1 MAYRKL
7 GRSADQRK
15 AMLRGLVT
23 ALLQNGRI
31 VTTETRAKEVQ
42 SIAEKLIGIAVREA
56 DSFEPKQAKVS
67 AAKTNA
73 KVQAVTTKKTSKNG
87 NEYTVVERETTTELR
102 RVDSA
107 SRLAARKQA
116 IAYIYKTK
124 DAEGENLNVV
134 NKLFDEIAPK
144 YKERKANGK
153 GEGGY
158 TRILKTGPRRGDAAP
173 MAILELV

>member
-23 ALLQNGRI
+23 ALLQNGSI

-42 SIAEKLIGIAVREA
+42 SIAERIIAKAVREA
-56 DSFEPKQAKVS
+56 DNFTTKQVKVS
-67 AAKTNA
+67 SVPVDSKG
-73 KVQAVTTKKTSKNG
+73 KRQTTVVTSKNG
-87 NEYTVVERETTTELR
+87 KKYTKFADCEIKTELVR
-102 RVDSA
+102 IDTPE
-107 SRLAARKQA
+107 RLAVRKQA
-116 IAYIYKTK
+116 IEWVYKVK
-124 DAEGENLNVV
+124 DAEGNNINVV

-144 YKERKANGK
+144 YKDRK
-153 GEGGY
+153 GGY
-158 TRILKTGPRRGDAAP
+158 TRIYKTGPRRGDAAP

>member
-23 ALLQNGRI
+23 ALLQNGSI

-42 SIAEKLIGIAVREA
+42 SITERLIGKAAREV
-56 DSFEPKQAKVS
+56 DNFTTKQVKVS
-67 AAKTNA
+67 SVPVDSKG
-73 KVQAVTTKKTSKNG
+73 KRETTVVTSKNG
-87 NEYTVVERETTTELR
+87 KKYTKFADREIKTELVR
-102 RVDSA
+102 IDNP

-116 IAYIYKTK
+116 IEWIYKAK
-124 DAEGENLNVV
+124 DAEGKNLNIV
-134 NKLFDEIAPK
+134 NKLFDDIAPK
-144 YKERKANGK
+144 YKDRK
-153 GEGGY
+153 GGY
-158 TRILKTGPRRGDAAP
+158 TRIYKTGPRRGDAAP

>member
-7 GRSADQRK
+7 GRKADQRK

-23 ALLQNGRI
+23 ALLQNGSI

-42 SIAEKLIGIAVREA
+42 SIAERLITKAVREA
-56 DSFEPKQAKVS
+56 DNFTTKQAKISSVPVDS
-67 AAKTNA
+67 KG
-73 KVQAVTTKKTSKNG
+73 KKQTTVVTSKNG
-87 NEYTVVERETTTELR
+87 NKFTKFADREIKTELIR
-102 RVDSA
+102 IDNP

-116 IAYIYKTK
+116 IEWIYKVK
-124 DAEGENLNVV
+124 DEEGNNINVV

-144 YKERKANGK
+144 YKERK
-153 GEGGY
+153 GGY